1 MAHHFKHDLELFA
14 TRLRPT
20 IGKGQKRR
28 LNMHEGRKKLD
39 AIMQTPLPF
48 GVIMFDAI
56 TLSQHA
62 VLPVSI
68 DPQESA
74 VVYIGPYVPHPPI
87 PPKFSIEL
95 QASAVVYISPGSTP
109 YPPIPPK

>member
-1 MAHHFKHDLELFA
+1 
-14 TRLRPT
+14 
-20 IGKGQKRR
+20 
-28 LNMHEGRKKLD
+28 MHEGRGKLD

-56 TLSQHA
+56 TLPQHA

-74 VVYIGPYVPHPPI
+74 VVYVGDSGSKPNPPI
-87 PPKFSIEL
+87 PPKFSIEP
-95 QASAVVYISPGSTP
+95 QASAVVYVGDPGSNP
-109 YPPIPPK
+109 NPPPPPK